1 MKRIEKQF
9 TDMLQK
15 SPSETKAIFI
25 LTAANS
31 PDAIDVL
38 PTCLNDLGLLK
49 CGLDVHCN
57 DEIRE
62 KARCYVKDRKQRIK
76 LGNTQTVA
84 VKTAPGSGHISSPLH
99 RRKALFQCFS
109 ILNVFKMFIPSRKNS
124 VTVFPASSAPFLSSA
139 VNAVVFPAFLGLPLR
154 IMIFCS

>member
-15 SPSETKAIFI
+15 SPPETKAIFI

-38 PTCLNDLGLLK
+38 PTCLNDLGLLI

-76 LGNTQTVA
+76 LGNTQTAA
-84 VKTAPGSGHISSPLH
+84 VKTAI
-99 RRKALFQCFS
+99 C
-109 ILNVFKMFIPSRKNS
+109 
-124 VTVFPASSAPFLSSA
+124 SA
-139 VNAVVFPAFLGLPLR
+139 NEGLPAIR
-154 IMIFCS
+154 VPAISHRHYTAAKHFSNAFPF

>member
-62 KARCYVKDRKQRIK
+62 KARCYVKDRMQRIK
-76 LGNTQTVA
+76 LGNTQ
-84 VKTAPGSGHISSPLH
+84 TAPGSGHISSPLH

-124 VTVFPASSAPFLSSA
+124 VAVFPASSAPFLSSA